1 MFGAA
6 VPKKYTI
13 LVCRGPECGDKR
25 HSADVHAAFKREL
38 AATPLGGNEVTLDL
52 YSCFGKC
59 QRGVNVLVREMLPTD
74 NAMMIRLM
82 PTAGGRASLYHRVL
96 PSEARRI
103 IEEHVARGTPLV
115 EMTQRK

>member
-1 MFGAA
+1 

-38 AATPLGGNEVTLDL
+38 ASCPLGGNEVTLDL

-59 QRGVNVLVREMLPTD
+59 QRGPNVLVREVLPTD
-74 NAMMIRLM
+74 NPMMLRLM

-96 PSEARRI
+96 PAEARRI
-103 IEEHVARGTPLV
+103 LEEHIAAGRPLV
-115 EMTQRK
+115 EFTKRT

>member
-1 MFGAA
+1 M
-6 VPKKYTI
+6 PRKYTI

-38 AATPLGGNEVTLDL
+38 AQGPAPGGNEAVLDL

-59 QRGVNVLVREMLPTD
+59 QRGVNVLVRENLPTD
-74 NAMMIRLM
+74 NPMMLRLM
-82 PTAGGRASLYHRVL
+82 PTSGGRATLYHRVQ

-103 IEEHVARGTPLV
+103 LEEHIGRGQVLT
-115 EMTQRK
+115 EFTQRK

>member
-1 MFGAA
+1 

-25 HSADVHAAFKREL
+25 HSADVHTALQQALR
-38 AATPLGGNEVTLDL
+38 TCPLNGNEARLDL

-59 QRGVNVLVREMLPTD
+59 QRGVNVLVRENLPTD
-74 NAMMIRLM
+74 NPMMLRLM
-82 PTAGGRASLYHRVL
+82 PTAGGRASLYHRVE
-96 PSEARRI
+96 PAEARRI
-103 IEEHVARGTPLV
+103 VEEHIANGRPLV